1 MVVNT
6 RMIMLHLIVYVFF
19 IISFLFLLVAN
30 IVQNAKVLS
39 ACTCLVAVANL
50 VSEIILVF
58 IFG

>member
-1 MVVNT
+1 
-6 RMIMLHLIVYVFF
+6 MLHLIVYVFF

-30 IVQNAKVLS
+30 IVKNAKVLS